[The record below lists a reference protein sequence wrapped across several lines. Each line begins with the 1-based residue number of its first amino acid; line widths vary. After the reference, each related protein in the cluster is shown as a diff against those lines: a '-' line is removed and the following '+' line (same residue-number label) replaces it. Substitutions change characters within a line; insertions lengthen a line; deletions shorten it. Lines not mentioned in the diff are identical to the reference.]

1 MDFVVVDQF
10 VDRTNSGRQMSFF
23 DNRGIVVHISFA
35 HPVCRGLASVLY
47 ESCRGTGVCVHNGG
61 TYINMEGP
69 AFSTLAESELYR
81 SWGMDVIGMTN
92 IAEARLARE
101 AEICYATLA
110 CVTDYDCWHP
120 QHDSVTVD
128 MIISNLNRN
137 IANAKR
143 IIACAVERIEPEI
156 NCSCQEALRYAIVTD
171 PKVIPQKTKREL
183 KLIIGKYIS

>member
-1 MDFVVVDQF
+1 
-10 VDRTNSGRQMSFF
+10 
-23 DNRGIVVHISFA
+23 
-35 HPVCRGLASVLY
+35 
-47 ESCRGTGVCVHNGG
+47 
-61 TYINMEGP
+61 MEGP
-69 AFSTLAESELYR
+69 AFSTLAESKLYR